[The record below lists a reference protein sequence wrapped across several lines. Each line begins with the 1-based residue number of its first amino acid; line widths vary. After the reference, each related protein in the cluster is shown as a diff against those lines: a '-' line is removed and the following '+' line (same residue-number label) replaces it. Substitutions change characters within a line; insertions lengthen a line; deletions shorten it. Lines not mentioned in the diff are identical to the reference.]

1 MFLSRVRWGL
11 EYLAVACLRLFLAPM
26 PSSLRVTFG
35 MGLGWLAYRV
45 DKRHRN
51 VALDNLKVSY
61 PDKDEAWRRRTARM
75 AFQNLGRLLVEIP
88 FQKAKVRRRLESTR
102 IEGWE
107 YLQEASQQGRGYFL
121 VSGHFGNWEWIAHL
135 QGALG
140 HPLWMITRPMDNPYL
155 ESFTAKRREC
165 TGNRVVHKRQAVREI
180 VKGLKQGLG
189 IVFAYPEGKNGYRVV
204 YGPPVTVPQ
213 DGGPQE
219 DSVKVTAEATRRL
232 EAAVREI
239 PHAWFWM
246 HRRWR
251 SQPDDA
257 VD

>member
-1 MFLSRVRWGL
+1 
-11 EYLAVACLRLFLAPM
+11 
-26 PSSLRVTFG
+26 
-35 MGLGWLAYRV
+35 
-45 DKRHRN
+45 
-51 VALDNLKVSY
+51 
-61 PDKDEAWRRRTARM
+61 
-75 AFQNLGRLLVEIP
+75 
-88 FQKAKVRRRLESTR
+88 
-102 IEGWE
+102 
-107 YLQEASQQGRGYFL
+107 
-121 VSGHFGNWEWIAHL
+121 
-135 QGALG
+135 
-140 HPLWMITRPMDNPYL
+140 MDNPYL

-189 IVFAYPEGKNGYRVV
+189 IAFIIDQNFGEPNRIFVPFFTRLAATTPTLGKIAVRMNVPVIPVFAYPEGKNGYRVV